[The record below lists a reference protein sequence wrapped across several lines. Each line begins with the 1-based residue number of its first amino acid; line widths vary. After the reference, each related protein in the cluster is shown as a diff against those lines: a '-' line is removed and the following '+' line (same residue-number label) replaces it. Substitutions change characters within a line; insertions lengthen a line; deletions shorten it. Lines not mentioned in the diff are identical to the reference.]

1 MAELAENY
9 LESNENT
16 EKKNKNDD
24 KIDLLEVEITN
35 ENIALNVLIG
45 FIGLA
50 QSRGCYALNESSKIF
65 EAIKIFQNNELY

>member
-16 EKKNKNDD
+16 EKNKNDD
-24 KIDLLEVEITN
+24 KIDLLQVEITN

>member
-24 KIDLLEVEITN
+24 KIDLLQVEITN

>member
-1 MAELAENY
+1 MTDLAENY

-16 EKKNKNDD
+16 EKKKNND
-24 KIDLLEVEITN
+24 KIDLLQVEITN

-65 EAIKIFQNNELY
+65 EAIKIFQNN